1 MNIDHS
7 FTSKVKHRT
16 CSSYFIILALCNKVC
31 LYYDEDSPEVSAG
44 PPDVFDP
51 PVVLPMLLLPK
62 KGKFIKCFS
71 PNIVLHRISSLCL
84 NEKYL
89 VKHKINNP
97 NASII
102 DTLCPM

>member
-1 MNIDHS
+1 M
-7 FTSKVKHRT
+7 
-16 CSSYFIILALCNKVC
+16 YKVC

-102 DTLCPM
+102 DTLYPM